1 MNPTEMA
8 QQALESLKAA
18 ILKQLAQHPKGIGN
32 SELAR
37 QLGLE
42 SDFQG
47 KQKNYLSWSVLGL
60 LVNQGLVVFEKRGH
74 NVFYKL
80 P

>member
-1 MNPTEMA
+1 MNPSAKA
-8 QQALESLKAA
+8 QHALDTLKVA
-18 ILKQLAQHPKGIGN
+18 ILE
-32 SELAR
+32 ELAR
-37 QLGLE
+37 YPDGVGNSDLARKLGLE

-47 KQKNYLSWSVLGL
+47 KQKNYLSWSVIGL
-60 LVNQGLVVFEKRGH
+60 LVNEGRVVFEKRGH

>member
-1 MNPTEMA
+1 MNPSAKA
-8 QQALESLKAA
+8 QHALETLKVA
-18 ILKQLAQHPKGIGN
+18 ILDELAKYPECVGN
-32 SELAR
+32 SDLAR
-37 QLGLE
+37 KLGLE

-47 KQKNYLSWSVLGL
+47 KQKNYLSWSVIGL
-60 LVNQGLVVFEKRGH
+60 LVNERRVVFEKRGH